1 MPLHFVSRIYCSA
14 RKLTQ
19 EDEICNSQLV
29 DVASLISLAQD
40 PGFRTIQCYFSF
52 NRFEVLQLSFKSDLF
67 GFRRFTAFKWFFQ
80 FFVFSSLVVI
90 PFSLMEIARLSR
102 VEIELRIKLQTL
114 HIKVTLIQPLI
125 TICHFNNC
133 ENYCVP
139 NNIGSQKIEL
149 KCCALASK
157 RTQKQN
163 ASTLGGHK
171 PRALGQPLT
180 SQAQICNLLQIW
192 GPKDQKESTKPRASV
207 ILGF

>member
-114 HIKVTLIQPLI
+114 HIKVTLFQPLI
-125 TICHFNNC
+125 TIYHF
-133 ENYCVP
+133 
-139 NNIGSQKIEL
+139 